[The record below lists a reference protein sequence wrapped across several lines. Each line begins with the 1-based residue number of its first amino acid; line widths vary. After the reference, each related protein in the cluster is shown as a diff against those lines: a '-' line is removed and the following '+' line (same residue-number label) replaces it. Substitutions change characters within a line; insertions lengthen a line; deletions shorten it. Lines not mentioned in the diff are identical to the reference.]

1 MFILRTSQIGFYNSC
16 FYIYKQKWNII
27 WSPVL
32 FCEKNNFFKKIF
44 EAIPKVE
51 KAWVSSKWEKSGQGN
66 IKISRSQRKV
76 FYYLVM
82 TFQNNEKLKFSNDLQ

>member
-1 MFILRTSQIGFYNSC
+1 MKYYLKPCTILW
-16 FYIYKQKWNII
+16 KKII
-27 WSPVL
+27 FL
-32 FCEKNNFFKKIF
+32 KKIF

-66 IKISRSQRKV
+66 IKTSRSQRKV
-76 FYYLVM
+76 FYCLVM